1 MSELPTA
8 TPGLEKLDEDQA
20 RVQQLSEESE
30 LGDLLKAHGRAVL
43 YFRAEWAPPCKQ
55 MDVVFET
62 LRQTHNSLGGDDEAS
77 GLFLR
82 IDADTCKA
90 TSKHYNVTRVPA
102 FFFLVSNRVVRRIDG
117 ADASALSRAARWLSD
132 TSDDVS
138 LTSAC
143 EYLTKRSEIMLF
155 LKGTP
160 SLPRCAFGR
169 RMVETL
175 RKAGVNFDSFDVT
188 TDVGVRERIKEVA
201 LWETYPLLYAQGR
214 VIGGIDKVEKLADE
228 HRLISE
234 LARKEGDPEC
244 PIGAD
249 KNADSPKTQD
259 MNVMQPGEGQTLE
272 DRLRALTKQQ
282 KVMLFMKGSP
292 DQPRCG
298 FSRTMVQ
305 LLNQHGLSYGTFDIL
320 SDEEVRQGLK
330 KFSNWPTYP
339 QLYSNGQ
346 LVGGLDVVKELVA
359 TGELA
364 TELDV

>member
-1 MSELPTA
+1 MSE
-8 TPGLEKLDEDQA
+8 TPPETLGSGKLDDDRA
-20 RVQQLSEESE
+20 RVQQLSKEAE

-43 YFRAEWAPPCKQ
+43 YFCAEWAPPCKQ
-55 MDVVFET
+55 MDTVFET
-62 LRQTHNSLGGDDEAS
+62 LRQTHNSLGGDDEAP

-90 TSKHYNVTRVPA
+90 TAKQYNVTRVPV
-102 FFFLVSNRVVRRIDG
+102 FFFFASNRVVRRVDG
-117 ADASALSRAARWLSD
+117 ANAAELSRAARWLSD

-169 RMVETL
+169 RMVDTL
-175 RKAGVNFDSFDVT
+175 RKAGVVFDSFDVT
-188 TDVGVRERIKEVA
+188 TDMGVRERIKEVA

-214 VIGGIDKVEKLADE
+214 VIGGVDNVEKLADE

-234 LARKEGDPEC
+234 LARKESDPES

-249 KNADSPKTQD
+249 KNPDKFESQ
-259 MNVMQPGEGQTLE
+259 GEDVPQLGKEQSLE
-272 DRLRALTKQQ
+272 DRLRGLIGKQ

-292 DQPRCG
+292 DEPRCG

-305 LLNQHGLSYGTFDIL
+305 LLNQQGLSYGTFDIL

-346 LVGGLDVVKELVA
+346 LLGGLDVVKELVE

-364 TELDV
+364 TELDT